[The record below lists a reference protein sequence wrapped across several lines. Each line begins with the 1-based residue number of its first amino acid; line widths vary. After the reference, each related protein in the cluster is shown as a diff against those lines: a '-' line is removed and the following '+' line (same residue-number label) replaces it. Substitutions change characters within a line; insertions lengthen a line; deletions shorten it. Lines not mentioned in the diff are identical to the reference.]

1 MAKIK
6 VAINGFGRIG
16 RTFFKTVHQ
25 HDDIEVV
32 AINDLADSKTLAHLL
47 KYDSIHG
54 VFQESIS
61 ATPDHILVGERA
73 IPLSN
78 AKTPEACNWQD
89 VDVVLEAT
97 GKFKDRNLLEGHL
110 SAGAKKVIL
119 SVPPNE
125 DDIPMVILGVN
136 QQQLD
141 ADEKI
146 ISNASCTTN
155 NAAPMVQIID
165 QLCGVEQAYITT
177 VHSYTTD
184 QSLHDQPH
192 RDLRRARAAG
202 LSIVPTTTGAA
213 KALTKVFPDLADVI
227 GGCGIR
233 VPVPNGSMTD
243 ITFNVKREVS
253 IEEVNTAFKKAAAGK
268 LKGILDYT
276 EDPIVS
282 IDIVGNKHSCVFDS
296 GMTSVI
302 GRMVKIIGWYDNES
316 GYSQR
321 LADLIGLICKK

>member
-78 AKTPEACNWQD
+78 AKTPEACNWQG

-146 ISNASCTTN
+146 I
-155 NAAPMVQIID
+155 
-165 QLCGVEQAYITT
+165 
-177 VHSYTTD
+177 
-184 QSLHDQPH
+184 
-192 RDLRRARAAG
+192 
-202 LSIVPTTTGAA
+202 
-213 KALTKVFPDLADVI
+213 
-227 GGCGIR
+227 
-233 VPVPNGSMTD
+233 
-243 ITFNVKREVS
+243 
-253 IEEVNTAFKKAAAGK
+253 
-268 LKGILDYT
+268 
-276 EDPIVS
+276 
-282 IDIVGNKHSCVFDS
+282 
-296 GMTSVI
+296 
-302 GRMVKIIGWYDNES
+302 
-316 GYSQR
+316 
-321 LADLIGLICKK
+321 